1 MIKKYKFMAA
11 AVLAGMLAGV
21 AHGKYPSM
29 ETARALFSPSNLNST
44 NCFYHSD
51 AYRSFMSDICGS
63 QLPPA
68 EVSKEMETFIVC
80 AITSTVVT
88 VSTNAVDDGTPIWII
103 EDRGSVFWGL
113 SLAFSNF
120 PTNAELCLTLAHYI
134 GTLKPVGFPTPLAR
148 AWGGPVR
155 MALTGNKTTRPEE
168 RARRD
173 VFEREY
179 NARREHQVRVN
190 NANRALLQYRSDLLR
205 ICRRAVKG
213 CRMTMPQ
220 DKYISFTN
228 ELIRAS
234 RATKKEADMVL
245 DSWQNNLDRTDR
257 IEVEFP
263 ESGSL

>member
-1 MIKKYKFMAA
+1 MNMRYKMSA
-11 AVLAGMLAGV
+11 AVLAGMLAVV
-21 AHGKYPSM
+21 AHGEYPSM

-44 NCFYHSD
+44 NSFYHSE
-51 AYRSFMSDICGS
+51 AYRNFISDICS
-63 QLPPA
+63 SPLPTA
-68 EVSKEMETFIVC
+68 EVSKEMESFIVC

-103 EDRGSVFWGL
+103 EDRGSAFWGL

-120 PTNAELCLTLAHYI
+120 PTNAELCLTIAHYI
-134 GTLKPVGFPTPLAR
+134 GTLKPVDFPTPLAR

-155 MALTGNKTTRPEE
+155 MALTGNKATRPEE
-168 RARRD
+168 RARREI
-173 VFEREY
+173 FEREY

-190 NANRALLQYRSDLLR
+190 NANRSLLQYRSDLLR

-220 DKYISFTN
+220 DKYIIFTN

-234 RATKKEADMVL
+234 KATRKEADMVL
-245 DSWQNNLDRTDR
+245 DSWQNTLHRTETSPLPIR
-257 IEVEFP
+257 
-263 ESGSL
+263 